1 MRSFLI
7 TLMGS
12 GASKLLL
19 VASTFVCSNLLSQS
33 LFGEFSF
40 IRNTFNVIVAICGL
54 NFAGICTKYATE
66 TRTDPRALARLMLVF
81 AFSLVICVI
90 AGTALC
96 FLPDII
102 LLRWFRSESIVGCL
116 RLFAIMLPL
125 FILNPLLEGVLRG
138 QMRFRLIGAFQTLT
152 SLFFL
157 ISVWVG
163 IRLAGFNGAIT
174 ALMLYYL
181 ICSAGLVPFMFRRRH
196 IPLLRQKASE
206 VRSELPILWA
216 IVVPLFI
223 TSFIEAPVS
232 WAAQF
237 VLMRHSTY
245 ADIGSMTAIVQ
256 LKNLAILIPSYFFS
270 TFLAFAGKMNA
281 ERDYK
286 AYFSGFARMGRRLF
300 LWGLL
305 LTAALLVAG
314 PWLLRLYGPEY
325 GADYG
330 AFVVSTC
337 GILLSLFAAFWR
349 TGLIVREYQ
358 RALLVNS
365 ICWCA
370 TWILTLILLLE
381 FSPLTPLMAYFV
393 SLLTAIVVQFTGIA
407 LIFYNDK
414 RKLLAS

>member
-1 MRSFLI
+1 
-7 TLMGS
+7 MGS

-19 VASTFVCSNLLSQS
+19 VASTFVCSNLLSQT

-40 IRNTFNVIVAICGL
+40 IRNTMNVILVICGL
-54 NFAGICTKYATE
+54 NFSGICTKYATE
-66 TRTDPRALARLMLVF
+66 TRTDSRAMARLMLIF
-81 AFSLVICVI
+81 AFSLVLCVVAGMAIC
-90 AGTALC
+90 
-96 FLPDII
+96 FSPES
-102 LLRWFRSESIVGCL
+102 LLVRWFRSSLIVDCL
-116 RLFAIMLPL
+116 RVFALMLPL

-138 QMRFRLIGAFQTLT
+138 QMRFRLIGAFQTVT
-152 SLFFL
+152 SLLFL
-157 ISVWVG
+157 IGVWTG
-163 IRLAGFNGAIT
+163 IRLNGFNGAVT

-181 ICSAGLVPFMFRRRH
+181 VCSVGLIPFMFRRRH
-196 IPLLRQKASE
+196 IPMLRQKASE
-206 VRSELPILWA
+206 VRSELPILWS

-232 WAAQF
+232 WITQF
-237 VLMRHSTY
+237 ILMHHSSY
-245 ADIGSMTAIVQ
+245 ADVGSMTAIAQ

-281 ERDYK
+281 ERDYQ
-286 AYFSGFARMGRRLF
+286 AYFNGFARLGKRL
-300 LWGLL
+300 LGWGLL
-305 LTAALLVAG
+305 LTAFLLLAG

-330 AFVVSTC
+330 AYAVSTC

-365 ICWCA
+365 LCWCL
-370 TWILTLILLLE
+370 TWVLALLVLLN
-381 FSPLTPLMAYFV
+381 FTSLSPLISYFL
-393 SLLTAIVVQFTGIA
+393 SLLAAIVVQFAGTA
-407 LIFYNDK
+407 FIFFNDR